1 MQVEAKPRKLRNLNR
16 LLDEMDADQD
26 MRYCFASIAPP
37 SIYRSVK
44 PDALAVWAVGDYART
59 TKAIGDLPRGTYV
72 VVKEVVDRSYTT
84 EELDPSLPVSGIRV
98 TLEALDPKNPTQRIP
113 IIRWDGIKGLDD
125 IEKVEH
131 DMTVIAI
138 AATGL

>member
-1 MQVEAKPRKLRNLNR
+1 M
-16 LLDEMDADQD
+16 
-26 MRYCFASIAPP
+26 
-37 SIYRSVK
+37 
-44 PDALAVWAVGDYART
+44 AVWKEGDYGRT
-59 TKAIGDLPRGTYV
+59 TKPVGELPSGTYV

-84 EELDPSLPVSGIRV
+84 EELDPTLPVSGIRV
-98 TLEALDPKNPTQRIP
+98 TLEAFDPKNPDQRIP

-125 IEKVEH
+125 VEKIEH